1 MMQIFEKEKVTFF
14 KSKQTKSNVY
24 KAWIF
29 LWNLPYVQPYVQLN
43 ILFKV
48 ENEP

>member
-29 LWNLPYVQPYVQLN
+29 LWNLPYVQLN